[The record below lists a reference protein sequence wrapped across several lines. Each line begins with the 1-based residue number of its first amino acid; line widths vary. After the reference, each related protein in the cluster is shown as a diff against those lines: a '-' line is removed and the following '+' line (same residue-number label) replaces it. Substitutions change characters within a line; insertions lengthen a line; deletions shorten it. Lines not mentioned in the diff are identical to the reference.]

1 MAELEA
7 ERRQKAAAERFKM
20 QNGMESSAATR
31 LLEEEERKRK
41 AEEEK
46 KVEKEEA
53 KKFAKDQELAA
64 KTRASIK
71 KQQKAEAE
79 ELRQEVRSKI
89 VQKIQEVIRH
99 EEETANKVDVPEK
112 EEEFDQELYDSL
124 LQEAYRDSAAEE
136 QKKKAAIDEQHQ
148 AKLDALDVE
157 AESKTGGDD
166 EGDASSVSGITPPSD
181 FGHEESKASGASS
194 AKKKPIEFKP
204 VMKMLKNKKLQA
216 GK

>member
-1 MAELEA
+1 
-7 ERRQKAAAERFKM
+7 M

-41 AEEEK
+41 VEEEK
-46 KVEKEEA
+46 KAEKEEA

-136 QKKKAAIDEQHQ
+136 EKKKAAIDEQHQ
-148 AKLDALDVE
+148 ATLDALDVE

-166 EGDASSVSGITPPSD
+166 EGDASSVSGITPRSD
-181 FGHEESKASGASS
+181 LGHEESKASGARIE
-194 AKKKPIEFKP
+194 KKKPIEFKP